1 MKGTHFPWAGFFIFL
16 TTLLL
21 ISPAQAQYR
30 YPYDWGWGMGPVM
43 MAWGGPI
50 FMFIFWILIIILLVL
65 LIRRLLQSGSTSGGE
80 SALDI
85 LKKRYARGEI
95 NKEEFETKKRDLSA

>member
-1 MKGTHFPWAGFFIFL
+1 MKRTIFPGGCLFSLFL
-16 TTLLL
+16 TLFFTP
-21 ISPAQAQYR
+21 SAQAQYR
-30 YPYDWGWGMGPVM
+30 CPYDWGWGMGPGI

-50 FMFIFWILIIILLVL
+50 VMIIFWIILFILLF
-65 LIRRLLQSGSTSGGE
+65 RRLLQPGSSAAQE

-95 NKEEFETKKRDLSA
+95 DKEEFEAKKRDLL